1 MWTLLQ
7 FVSGSITK
15 NTTDEFVPVL
25 KLLHLLYGPAH
36 LSASAA
42 AFEPLAVP
50 DVSMSDSVRRL
61 AACAIYIHLAH
72 KVATTAGQGA
82 GGGEGAGATGPL
94 HIQFPL
100 PAALTLHHEYLMGL
114 SKREMGGGG
123 GGLGAD
129 YVVPI
134 VANTFSTATEIFTGP
149 RTLLVTSVGGE
160 NKFFSQLCC

>member
-36 LSASAA
+36 PSAASA

-82 GGGEGAGATGPL
+82 GGGEGAGAGATGPL

-100 PAALTLHHEYLMGL
+100 PAALTLHHEYLTGL
-114 SKREMGGGG
+114 AKREMAGIAG
-123 GGLGAD
+123 D

-134 VANTFSTATEIFTGP
+134 VANTFSTATEIFTQP
-149 RTLLVTSVGGE
+149 MTLLVTSVGG
-160 NKFFSQLCC
+160 K